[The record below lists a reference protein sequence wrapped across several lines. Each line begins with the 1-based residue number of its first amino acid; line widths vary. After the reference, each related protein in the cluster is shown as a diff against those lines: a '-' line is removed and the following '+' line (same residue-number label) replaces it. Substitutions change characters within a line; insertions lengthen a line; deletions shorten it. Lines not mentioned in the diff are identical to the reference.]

1 MSVGK
6 KEAVLESKDRA
17 AKDALIELEV
27 YVARKRV
34 EIINCPLDLRQSLE
48 QLEGEEAAFAV
59 EYTPWSMGNK
69 VGVSFKLVNVLPA
82 AVSAALI

>member
-17 AKDALIELEV
+17 AKDALIEVEV

-34 EIINCPLDLRQSLE
+34 EIINCPLDYRQTLE
-48 QLEGEEAAFAV
+48 QLEGDEAAFSV

-69 VGVSFKLVNVLPA
+69 VGVSFKLVEVLPA
-82 AVSAALI
+82 AVAATIL